1 MKQEIDDGKGTWRN
15 KYVKF
20 LPPLTVLVLLF
31 IVISLSRGISLD
43 GVLACEPKALTIA
56 ALTVICIYGVKTA
69 LVFFPVMAIYIG
81 VSLMFPPILA
91 IVVNMCGLIL
101 STTLSYWTG
110 KVWGQGLVQRLS
122 VRYEKVSE
130 LTGFGEDN
138 SVFLSFATRMVSVLP
153 IDVVSMVLG
162 ASGIKY
168 SAFMTGSLLGM
179 LPHMVLIVLMGDSIN
194 DPLSW
199 NFIVPLTVKVLI
211 SVGSFWL
218 YRRYQRR

>member
-130 LTGFGEDN
+130 RTGFGEDN

-162 ASGIKY
+162 ASGIK
-168 SAFMTGSLLGM
+168 
-179 LPHMVLIVLMGDSIN
+179 
-194 DPLSW
+194 
-199 NFIVPLTVKVLI
+199 
-211 SVGSFWL
+211 
-218 YRRYQRR
+218 